1 VSGVTTRGAV
11 PPDTKRL
18 HTFSA
23 RGPYGP
29 HAYYDAAGAPRAATD
44 GHALL
49 VLGVTTVEEA
59 VAVLAALDPAT
70 GDAGY
75 PVPPLPSALA
85 EAARPSIGAIAWRL
99 AELPVDGSTVPT
111 PRHVTAQDVAARA
124 RLVRAEEALARA
136 EAPPAAHRS
145 IRQAHAAEVRGAK
158 RALTTQSA
166 PLWHALDL
174 CDATGAPVA
183 TVDLRL
189 VQRVLR
195 GLGVRSGTLYAIR
208 STSACVLITR
218 RGLAL
223 VMPLRID

>member
-1 VSGVTTRGAV
+1 MSSVTMS
-11 PPDTKRL
+11 PDAKRL
-18 HTFSA
+18 RAFSRVGA
-23 RGPYGP
+23 FGPNV
-29 HAYYDAAGAPRAATD
+29 YYDAAGVARAATD

-49 VLGVTTVEEA
+49 ILGVTTVEAAE

-75 PVPPLPSALA
+75 PAPPLPSALA

-99 AELPVDGSTVPT
+99 AERRVDVRTEPT

-124 RLVRAEEALARA
+124 RLVLAEEALARA

-145 IRQAHAAEVRGAK
+145 VRQARAAEVRDAR
-158 RALTTQSA
+158 RALATQSA

-189 VQRVLR
+189 VRRALR
-195 GLGVRSGTLYAIR
+195 GLGVRSDTLYAVR
-208 STSACVLITR
+208 PTSACVLITR

-223 VMPLRID
+223 VMPMLVD